1 MRDAVGQKAD
11 LGVVDRLR
19 DSLTGKVDLEYL
31 QSLLQKVKQELNQQV
46 EFGMSQS
53 DFVRRIQETEK
64 SIFEKSL
71 KLDLD
76 QSKMR
81 DDLSFAKEQIQRVQ
95 LQI

>member
-1 MRDAVGQKAD
+1 
-11 LGVVDRLR
+11 
-19 DSLTGKVDLEYL
+19 L
-31 QSLLQKVKQELNQQV
+31 QSLLSKVKQELNQQV

-53 DFVRRIQETEK
+53 DFVRRIQDTEK

-81 DDLSFAKEQIQRVQ
+81 DDLTLAKEQLQRIQ
-95 LQI
+95 LQISK

>member
-1 MRDAVGQKAD
+1 M
-11 LGVVDRLR
+11 
-19 DSLTGKVDLEYL
+19 
-31 QSLLQKVKQELNQQV
+31 KQELNQQI

-53 DFVRRIQETEK
+53 DFVRRIQDSEK

-81 DDLSFAKEQIQRVQ
+81 DDLTLAKEQLQRIQ
-95 LQI
+95 LQISK